1 VKGWQTGS
9 VPWDGRTSLL
19 SWVSRTA
26 TPASTLPTVSETS
39 IVCAFCLRDALSSRE
54 IRCDN
59 FLANGTR
66 PRSTD
71 VSSFYW
77 QKHEAGELVR
87 QGRFLWRLFIMFSQY
102 VTILNKGLFFSE

>member
-1 VKGWQTGS
+1 VKSWQSAS
-9 VPWDGRTSLL
+9 VHWDRRTSLL

-26 TPASTLPTVSETS
+26 TPASTLPTVREIS

-71 VSSFYW
+71 ALDW
-77 QKHEAGELVR
+77 QKRRGWGAGET
-87 QGRFLWRLFIMFSQY
+87 GGFL
-102 VTILNKGLFFSE
+102 

>member
-1 VKGWQTGS
+1 VKSWQSAS
-9 VPWDGRTSLL
+9 VHWDRRTSLL

-26 TPASTLPTVSETS
+26 TPASTLPTVREIS

-71 VSSFYW
+71 VSSLLISRSD
-77 QKHEAGELVR
+77 EAGELVR
-87 QGRFLWRLFIMFSQY
+87 QGRFL
-102 VTILNKGLFFSE
+102 